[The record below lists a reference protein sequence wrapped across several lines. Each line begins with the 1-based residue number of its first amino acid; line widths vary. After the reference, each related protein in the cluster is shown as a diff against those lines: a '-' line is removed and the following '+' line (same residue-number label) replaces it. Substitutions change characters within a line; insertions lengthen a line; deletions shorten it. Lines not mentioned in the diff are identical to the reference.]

1 MNRFGLTGLLAAFV
15 ATVVATFMPA
25 PSFAQNAPP
34 ASTAGGVFTAE
45 QARNGERAYQSNCA
59 GCHGLNLRKT
69 DPEAPDLTDSP
80 FRFGWQDKTLGER
93 FEKIRSTMPKGNP
106 RSLDDQ
112 TYLDIVGY
120 LLQSNGVPAGNDKL
134 LPNLDALNRI
144 VITIPAPAPGS
155 SGRRR

>member
-1 MNRFGLTGLLAAFV
+1 MSPASAISFLAAATSTVELQLLVTGVTYRHPGLLAKIVTTLDVLSGGRAWLGLGAAWNEDESRGLGFP
-15 ATVVATFMPA
+15 F
-25 PSFAQNAPP
+25 PP
-34 ASTAGGVFTAE
+34 
-45 QARNGERAYQSNCA
+45 
-59 GCHGLNLRKT
+59 
-69 DPEAPDLTDSP
+69 
-80 FRFGWQDKTLGER
+80 LGER

-106 RSLDDQ
+106 RSLYDQ